1 MYRVAQAV
9 RAMGYGGADFHPDN
23 AMNVGGGL
31 KGAVLPPDHAQ
42 VIRETFNIRSEHVS
56 HNYAMQDINCAMPRC
71 RSGRYH
77 VPPTVLLLPLDE
89 TGERLAA
96 TEGEVEGRAAFFDLS
111 MDARWGG
118 LISGDK
124 VQVDFGKC
132 ACGHQGPT
140 IGGEITRFAELPG
153 GDKITCAGTIDA
165 YIRGAT

>member
-1 MYRVAQAV
+1 M
-9 RAMGYGGADFHPDN
+9 
-23 AMNVGGGL
+23 
-31 KGAVLPPDHAQ
+31 
-42 VIRETFNIRSEHVS
+42 
-56 HNYAMQDINCAMPRC
+56 
-71 RSGRYH
+71 
-77 VPPTVLLLPLDE
+77 PPTVLLLPLDE
-89 TGERLAA
+89 TGERLLA